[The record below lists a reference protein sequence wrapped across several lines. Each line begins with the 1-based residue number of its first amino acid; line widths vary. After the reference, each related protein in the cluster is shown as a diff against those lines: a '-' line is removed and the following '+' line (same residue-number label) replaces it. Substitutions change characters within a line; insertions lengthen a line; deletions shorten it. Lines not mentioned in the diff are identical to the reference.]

1 MAESAPA
8 TGLASLP
15 AGTATGV
22 GGWPGT
28 DVAEALRVV
37 RGELPDLPHLPELP
51 DRGPGADLVGRA
63 AARLVGLPV
72 DLQPAGWRLVDRPG
86 RDQARAD
93 AFWREDLDRMA
104 YAFDGYAGPL
114 KIQLAGPWTLA
125 ASVWLPRGERALAD
139 PGAAR
144 DLVES
149 SAEALTALVQEV
161 ARLVPGA
168 HVVAQVDEPSL
179 PAVLDGRVPTAS
191 GLGRLRAVEPSV
203 VEQGLAAVLAAATA
217 AGATPVLHSCA
228 PRTPVGLLA
237 RTGTAA
243 LSLDTSLLGAAEW
256 ESVAAAVEDG
266 VALWAG
272 AVPTSVPAS
281 APTQQPLPSA
291 ADVSARLARSWLDV
305 GLPPARLADVV
316 LTPACGLSGHSPA
329 EARALLARAVE
340 AGRAV
345 AERSAA

>member
-1 MAESAPA
+1 MPDRVD
-8 TGLASLP
+8 LP
-15 AGTATGV
+15 AGAATGV
-22 GGWPGT
+22 GSWPGT
-28 DVAEALRVV
+28 DVGEALRVV

-63 AARLVGLPV
+63 AARLVDLPV

-93 AFWREDLDRMA
+93 AFWREDLDRLA
-104 YAFDGYAGPL
+104 HAFDGYAGPL
-114 KIQLAGPWTLA
+114 KVQLAGPWTLA

-149 SAEALTALVQEV
+149 SAESLSALVQEV

-168 HVVAQVDEPSL
+168 RVVAQIDEPSL
-179 PAVLDGRVPTAS
+179 PAVLDGRLRTAS
-191 GLGRLRAVEPSV
+191 GLGRVRAVEPAV
-203 VEQGLAAVLAAATA
+203 VEQGLSAVVAAVTDAGAAAVVHCCA
-217 AGATPVLHSCA
+217 AG
-228 PRTPVGLLA
+228 TPVGLLA
-237 RTGTAA
+237 RTGVAA
-243 LSLDTSLLGAAEW
+243 LSLDTSLLGVREW

-272 AVPTSVPAS
+272 VLPTSG
-281 APTQQPLPSA
+281 PTPTA
-291 ADVSARLARSWLDV
+291 ADASARLTRSWLDV
-305 GLPPARLADVV
+305 GLPAARLADVV
-316 LTPACGLSGHSPA
+316 VTPSCGLTGRSPA

-340 AGRAV
+340 TGRAL

>member
-1 MAESAPA
+1 MAASPPVPAPA
-8 TGLASLP
+8 LP

-28 DVAEALRVV
+28 DLAEALRVV
-37 RGELPDLPHLPELP
+37 RGELADLPHLPELP

-63 AARLVGLPV
+63 AARLVGLSV

-104 YAFDGYAGPL
+104 YAFDGYEGPL
-114 KIQLAGPWTLA
+114 KVQLAGPWTLA
-125 ASVWLPRGERALAD
+125 ASLWLHRGERALAD

-149 SAEALTALVQEV
+149 SAEALTALVREV
-161 ARLVPGA
+161 SRLVPGA
-168 HVVAQVDEPSL
+168 SVVAQIDEPSL
-179 PAVLDGRVPTAS
+179 TAVLEGRVPTAS
-191 GLGRLRAVEPSV
+191 GLGRLRAIEPAV
-203 VEQGLAAVLAAATA
+203 VEQGLTAVLAAATA
-217 AGATPVLHSCA
+217 GGATPVVHSCA
-228 PRTPVGLLA
+228 PRTPIGLLA
-237 RTGTAA
+237 RTGATA
-243 LSLDTSLLGAAEW
+243 LSLHTSLLGASEW

-272 AVPTSVPAS
+272 VVPTSVPA
-281 APTQQPLPSA
+281 AQPLPSA
-291 ADVSARLARSWLDV
+291 ADLSAGLVRSWLDV

-316 LTPACGLSGHSPA
+316 LTPACGLSGRSPD
-329 EARALLARAVE
+329 EARALLARTVE
-340 AGRAV
+340 TGRAV
-345 AERSAA
+345 AERSAD